1 MKKLNTS
8 TSNAIELENVSFS
21 YPEDSGRPVL
31 NIPYWCI
38 QTSEHVFVHGQ
49 SGSGK
54 STLLNLISGI
64 LSPDSGRVSVIGS
77 RLDKMTTKQRD
88 HFRANQIGCVFQ
100 RFNLIPYLNSIDNIQ
115 LARYLANKFSREPSE
130 QKIEPLLRKL
140 KLGDNEWEK
149 PVSHL
154 SMGQQQRVAIARAL
168 INNPQVLIA
177 DEPTSSLDESNRD
190 TFMSVLMEMADIH
203 GTTLLFVSHDL
214 SLKTH
219 FNRVESMSDI
229 NNAEA

>member
-1 MKKLNTS
+1 M
-8 TSNAIELENVSFS
+8 
-21 YPEDSGRPVL
+21 
-31 NIPYWCI
+31 
-38 QTSEHVFVHGQ
+38 HGQ